1 MHCIVAKIY
10 FKKKKV
16 KFKTVKCYCHTT
28 SDYIRQMKQKEETHR
43 ELPNDGECNI
53 DWKQIGNGWE

>member
-1 MHCIVAKIY
+1 MSYRKSNKIIIIEHDYLKIHLKMHCIVAKIY

-28 SDYIRQMKQKEETHR
+28 SDYIRQMK
-43 ELPNDGECNI
+43 
-53 DWKQIGNGWE
+53 